1 MSLFAR
7 PKNRR
12 DREPCPSSRDRIPA
26 RIGDSGA
33 ANPRV
38 SVRAGS
44 MAVDARTSERLPR
57 RILAGLLVGVRR
69 SDGQFV
75 SYRNDGVALGLYL
88 SGLALFVAA
97 LLVGW
102 LSQDVGSWWLWAL
115 LLVGLT
121 AQTLAGMRLRRS
133 VRTAEGFGAVMTL
146 SLGAR
151 LMNRACEFMA
161 RRCDIAADK
170 LLARSAQAEAR
181 GDQQSADQYR
191 SRADREH
198 ERAERC
204 RSLPGEK
211 LHKRNQRRSDEVP
224 DRCSGSVGVAESTV
238 WVAHE
243 AAEDA
248 TGDSGWLDGLDALD
262 GLG

>member
-1 MSLFAR
+1 M
-7 PKNRR
+7 
-12 DREPCPSSRDRIPA
+12 
-26 RIGDSGA
+26 
-33 ANPRV
+33 

-44 MAVDARTSERLPR
+44 MAVDDRTSERLPR
-57 RILAGLLVGVRR
+57 RILAGLRVGVRR
-69 SDGQFV
+69 PDGQFV

-88 SGLALFVAA
+88 SGLALFVVV

-102 LSQDVGSWWLWAL
+102 QGVRSWWLWAL
-115 LLVGLT
+115 WLVALT
-121 AQTLAGMRLRRS
+121 AQTLAWMRLRRS
-133 VRTAEGFGAVMTL
+133 VRTAEGVGAVMTL

-161 RRCDIAADK
+161 RRCDIAAEK
-170 LLARSAQAEAR
+170 LLARSTQAEAR

-191 SRADREH
+191 RRADRERK
-198 ERAERC
+198 RAERC

-211 LHKRNQRRSDEVP
+211 LHKRNQKRSDEMP
-224 DRCSGSVGVAESTV
+224 DRCSGSVGVTESAA

-243 AAEDA
+243 AAEDP
-248 TGDSGWLDGLDALD
+248 TGDSGWLDGLDTLD